1 MTHAKLKRLQQLHDL
16 KDHLECRLK
25 WVEDRL
31 KKMEPKTPK

>member
-1 MTHAKLKRLQQLHDL
+1 MKRIEQLYLL

-25 WVEDRL
+25 WVEAKL